1 MKKNLKIAGVSALA
15 LMLAVPAFAQSAA
28 DTIVNPNAID
38 DQIDLQNFQVQQQFD
53 RANDEYRFGSPNYR
67 EGLSGSASLGYAG
80 QSGNSEGQNLNI
92 GARLTHSY
100 GQFSQ
105 NLSFLM
111 NFSEDDD
118 GQASR
123 EDVFGVYDGIYNIN
137 DRFYGFVMGRVRT
150 DGLADEVT
158 NSEARDFASDNG
170 LTGIGVA
177 DDLTQ
182 AQRDQII
189 SDSVEQDAFIGVGP
203 GIRIFDTP
211 DLAWRVQAGVGQSYL
226 KFGDGRSESEVGYV
240 ASSRLYWKINDNV
253 FITNDTDVLDSDE
266 ALRANNDLGV
276 NFRITE
282 AFSTRVSYLSDYN
295 EARTGTQKRTNNTLG
310 VSLVYGF

>member
-1 MKKNLKIAGVSALA
+1 MKNNLKIAGVSALA
-15 LMLAVPAFAQSAA
+15 LMLAAPVMAQNISAA
-28 DTIVNPNAID
+28 DSIVNPNAID
-38 DQIDLQNFQVQQQFD
+38 DEIDLQNFRVQQQFD

-80 QSGNSEGQNLNI
+80 QSGNNEGQNVNI

-111 NFSEDDD
+111 NFSEDND
-118 GQASR
+118 GDASR

-150 DGLADEVT
+150 DGLADEIT
-158 NSEARDFASDNG
+158 DDEANDAGYLSPDDPDF
-170 LTGIGVA
+170 
-177 DDLTQ
+177 TQ
-182 AQRDQII
+182 AEKDAII
-189 SDSVEQDAFIGVGP
+189 ANSVEQDAFIGIGP
-203 GIRIFDTP
+203 GVRIFDTP

-240 ASSRLYWKINDNV
+240 LSSRLYWKINDNV
-253 FITNDTDVLDSDE
+253 FVTNDTDVLDSDE

-276 NFRITE
+276 NFRITD

-295 EARTGTQKRTNNTLG
+295 EARTGSQERTNNTLG

>member
-1 MKKNLKIAGVSALA
+1 MKKNMKIAGVSALA

-67 EGLSGSASLGYAG
+67 QGLSGSASLGYAG
-80 QSGNSEGQNLNI
+80 QSGNNEGQNLNI

-100 GQFSQ
+100 GAFSQ

-111 NFSEDDD
+111 NFSEDND

-158 NSEARDFASDNG
+158 SDEANDAGFLSPDDPDFSDAAKNE
-170 LTGIGVA
+170 
-177 DDLTQ
+177 
-182 AQRDQII
+182 II
-189 SDSVEQDAFIGVGP
+189 ANSVEQDAFIGVGP
-203 GIRIFDTP
+203 GVRIFDTP

-253 FITNDTDVLDSDE
+253 FVTNDTDVLDSDE

-295 EARTGTQKRTNNTLG
+295 EARTGSQKRTNNTLG

>member
-1 MKKNLKIAGVSALA
+1 MKNNFKIAGVSALA

-67 EGLSGSASLGYAG
+67 QGLSGSASLGYAG
-80 QSGNSEGQNLNI
+80 QSGNNEGQNLNI

-111 NFSEDDD
+111 NFSEDND
-118 GQASR
+118 GEASR

-158 NSEARDFASDNG
+158 SDEANDAGFLDPSVVPG
-170 LTGIGVA
+170 PIA
-177 DDLTQ
+177 DE
-182 AQRDQII
+182 II
-189 SDSVEQDAFIGVGP
+189 ANSVEQDAFIGVGP
-203 GIRIFDTP
+203 GVRIFDTP

-240 ASSRLYWKINDNV
+240 ASSRLYWKINDSV
-253 FITNDTDVLDSDE
+253 FVTNDTDILDSDE
-266 ALRANNDLGV
+266 ALRANNDLGL

-282 AFSTRVSYLSDYN
+282 SFSTRVSYLSDYN
-295 EARTGTQKRTNNTLG
+295 EARTGSQKRTNNTLG